1 MEKDLYVSKI
11 PNLAA
16 YFEEIHNLY
25 FSSDFDI
32 SMHFFFELIAG
43 MWQELHVVFRWISF
57 FFLTVMYDE
66 ILL

>member
-1 MEKDLYVSKI
+1 MEKGLYVSKI

-43 MWQELHVVFRWISF
+43 M
-57 FFLTVMYDE
+57 
-66 ILL
+66 